1 MKKSTKLLSVIL
13 AIVMLFTSM
22 SVMASAAKASYQ
34 SVSDLE
40 GLQAYDDYG
49 AVTRL
54 STEERVSI
62 LLDYL
67 DNMLASLGGEPI
79 DISVATIDYSS
90 VNALLGSIDGLKGSI
105 IGTLVG
111 NNPDGG
117 DLIARVTLDCWQEGM
132 SRENTAQLTIVAEI
146 VELLGSNGGAV
157 QQLLNDGRIDLGAL
171 DPLIGAIVDFSAID
185 AYLAD
190 VPGLLKGLIYPLFER
205 KDDDMDQINTLTNTG
220 NTVDSVLTSF
230 VQGLFTKPQSTT
242 TVKADVSGE
251 IQSDHTLPTVSNGL
265 RYYYVYGTNGS
276 GTPQYTCYVYN
287 TETSA
292 YEAEK
297 EPFVL
302 KQEVEGSDTYVYAKS
317 TGDTLKYY
325 ETGSYWLPSLVESGS
340 AADIMN
346 ISTQTGVQ
354 MLYNM
359 IPHVFGEMAPVVLNG
374 SVKKLVAEWFGA
386 QFNYVGEVGSDE
398 VNALGSDPIFTG
410 KQGEYLWEWSDY
422 AVIDGEH
429 YYRFEDSVYQAD
441 LSNKNA
447 YMDIVDWDY
456 VIPDDLLNDYIPG
469 ADGNTPSAAGY
480 NTILQGLNDFLGE
493 VIDLVLAPN
502 VVSAINWTDGS
513 NSNLLENV
521 KKAARA
527 VVTIAP
533 ETIFGEHYADDE
545 YYQLLID
552 ESAKDQEILCGIAA
566 KLLEFLMPQLI
577 LPSAS
582 SLEGQSLGAMF
593 AIVLRELATQFV
605 PTYNYDALIYADYNT
620 KTLLSG
626 KDNSYWLDVCLTI
639 GVDIGMSYLRN
650 LADLGEDTEVGYDF
664 ADSKTYELAAF
675 EQNPQAW
682 EATVDW
688 VIDWALS
695 DDFEWTW
702 KMEKFVDCGET
713 IDLATAQDP
722 WVKLGNIL
730 KNILPIDQI
739 LNVNTEDSHWLET
752 ALRDNFVLS
761 LLNLDVGNIV
771 GDGDTTG
778 LLDIPNDSV
787 LFMQPLLPAVVNVV
801 RDLLN
806 SLLYKVAGNDNLIPT
821 DMVNGQIEQLFRSST
836 DAVQDNLANLARRLL
851 EKINV
856 AYNNGLLDP
865 VMPILGFFVG
875 WVTDAQKFADPTL
888 TFTNEGGYSYIY
900 TSSGT
905 ATTTLNITNNS
916 AGMLLKHRNSSVTDQ
931 NYVMVI
937 DGISGDFTTTQS
949 FPVEVLPYSNAS
961 ITLTAPYTEEK
972 GVEINVHYHYK
983 LKDGTELTPSLLMAT
998 TYQMVS
1004 NRTQSAFNGPYD
1016 DGFENGTWPN
1026 KVRLEGT
1033 GGPLNPLVTNRN
1045 TIAATIASIAI
1056 DFSSVGDR
1064 SGDISASEYRA
1075 FDSVYIEDTGS
1086 AAGYKGYEPT
1096 LNESFTVTPARL
1108 KADVDVEALPSGTI
1122 IDLGEVYANLHYSR
1136 WTGDNNAPLTANL
1149 GNLYFADLSEVTELF
1164 DAELSAARKAAD
1176 YTADTWAVYAQAM
1189 KDTAAFVLA
1198 PIQMDGFAETYS
1210 DTNIQSVYDNLEAAV
1225 EQLQASD
1232 NASAA
1237 VTPASVLQPVLD
1249 TVEPEGQE
1257 INYQDYEL
1265 YEYWDYEE
1273 QRTAAR
1279 DLIAATTAPEA
1290 PDAYIEGNDLSEA
1303 EIDAIIDAETNSKLQ
1318 SAIESTVVQP
1328 TEDDLAAYAEAFANW
1343 EPAAYTELELYDMAS
1358 KLPYYKQF
1366 LLPKTTEKQFLAKE
1380 LAYAAA
1386 QNYVETAWSTDSWG
1400 AYEAALEAAN
1410 TVNSNGSA
1418 KQSEVFNAKY
1428 NLMLAQNNLVPAEDS
1443 ARDTGVYDNLIGLI
1457 ATADS
1462 IFADTEGAWT
1472 VKEGV
1477 QPADAYKQLVE
1488 ALGYEYEDADGYTQ
1502 NLYWDSAKAFVAT
1515 DRVIGDSTTA
1525 ATNAMAAKLQAAIDN
1540 FEATATEPNT
1550 LKIKDTAPFAPV
1562 VDLTNKGEGYTG
1574 SIYGIDTLG
1583 WNDMFTADGTLSD
1596 FLTTELGDEYLRIT
1610 TPDSGAETTGT
1621 IIEVLDA
1628 DGSTVLETY
1637 VFVYFGDVDMDGLVG
1652 LSDAAYAE
1660 YYEAYYDGIDT
1671 LAQLMAGD
1679 VDGDGL
1685 CGLSDAAY
1693 MEYYEAAYTGM
1704 PSQVDAGSM
1713 ASSNIYELI

>member
-265 RYYYVYGTNGS
+265 RYYYVAGTTAGQPS
-276 GTPQYTCYVYN
+276 YTCYVYD
-287 TETSA
+287 TETEK
-292 YEAEK
+292 YVAET

-302 KQEVEGSDTYVYAKS
+302 TEEVEGSGVYVFKKAS
-317 TGDTLKYY
+317 GDTLKYY
-325 ETGSYWLPSLVESGS
+325 ENGSYWLPSLVESGS

-359 IPHVFGEMAPVVLNG
+359 IPYVFGEMAPVVLNG
-374 SVKKLVAEWFGA
+374 SVKKAVAEWFGA
-386 QFNYVGEVGSDE
+386 QFNYVGEVGSSE
-398 VNALGSDPIFTG
+398 VAALGDDVFFTQP
-410 KQGEYLWEWSDY
+410 QGDYLWEWSDY
-422 AVIDGEH
+422 KVIDGVH
-429 YYRFEDSVYQAD
+429 YYRFEDSIYQAD

-447 YMDIVDWDY
+447 YMDIVNWDY

-502 VVSAINWTDGS
+502 VASAINWTDGS

-552 ESAKDQEILCGIAA
+552 ESATDQEILCGIAA

-582 SLEGQSLGAMF
+582 SLEGQSLGAML
-593 AIVLRELATQFV
+593 AMVIRELATQLI
-605 PTYNYDALIYADYNT
+605 PTYNYDDLIFTDYNT
-620 KTLLSG
+620 KTLRV
-626 KDNSYWLDVCLTI
+626 KDNSYWLDVCLTM

-650 LADLGEDTEVGYDF
+650 LADLGEGEEGGYVF
-664 ADSKTYELAAF
+664 SDSKTYDYNTF
-675 EQNPQAW
+675 IDNPQAW

-695 DDFEWTW
+695 DDYEWTW

-713 IDLATAQDP
+713 INLATAQDP

-739 LNVNTEDSHWLET
+739 LNVNTEEPDWLET

-836 DAVQDNLANLARRLL
+836 NAKQDNLANLARRLL

-1472 VKEGV
+1472 VKEDV
-1477 QPADAYKQLVE
+1477 EPAEAYKQLVE
-1488 ALGYEYEDADGYTQ
+1488 ALGYEYKDADGYTQ

-1515 DRVIGDSTTA
+1515 DRIKGDSTTA

-1540 FEATATEPNT
+1540 FVSAAQPELAVIGGT
-1550 LKIKDTAPFAPV
+1550 
-1562 VDLTNKGEGYTG
+1562 TG
-1574 SIYGIDTLG
+1574 VIDTENKYVYG
-1583 WNDMFTADGTLSD
+1583 VTAGDAATLY
-1596 FLTTELGDEYLRIT
+1596 FEALNG
-1610 TPDSGAETTGT
+1610 GT
-1621 IIEVLDA
+1621 INMVANDAGATNGTGAQLQLLDAQGGVLD
-1628 DGSTVLETY
+1628 TY
-1637 VFVYFGDVDMDGLVG
+1637 
-1652 LSDAAYAE
+1652 
-1660 YYEAYYDGIDT
+1660 T
-1671 LAQLMAGD
+1671 LIIFGD
-1679 VDGDGL
+1679 VDGDSAVSVADSITIAQYVEGAVSAL
-1685 CGLSDAAY
+1685 PSAVALFAADVDHDTSISVADVISVNQY
-1693 MEYYEAAYTGM
+1693 VEGNRNAF
-1704 PSQVDAGSM
+1704 SQV
-1713 ASSNIYELI
+1713 I